1 MRRKKSKRGKLGTW
15 LVILGLFGGFYL
27 LSSKQEVVKRIVK
40 KTINYTKL
48 QVKETYSSKLK
59 DKMPAYIESVAGTGI
74 VPCRNGKLIKSHPN
88 LFKVEDRRYYQI
100 DHLDYSHPYL
110 TQKGLALL
118 NKIAENFGKKIA
130 STDLHDSKFIV
141 TSLTRSK
148 ENVRRLRR
156 NNGNASERSAHL
168 YGGCFDITYAR
179 FSNAKKYLSGNDVY
193 RLKETLAEV
202 IYELKKRDKC
212 WAITEKNQPCFH
224 VVCK

>member
-59 DKMPAYIESVAGTGI
+59 DKMSAYIESVARTGI
-74 VPCRNGKLIKSHPN
+74 VPCRNGKQIKSHPN

-110 TQKGLALL
+110 TQK
-118 NKIAENFGKKIA
+118 
-130 STDLHDSKFIV
+130 DWP
-141 TSLTRSK
+141 
-148 ENVRRLRR
+148 
-156 NNGNASERSAHL
+156 
-168 YGGCFDITYAR
+168 Y
-179 FSNAKKYLSGNDVY
+179 
-193 RLKETLAEV
+193 
-202 IYELKKRDKC
+202 
-212 WAITEKNQPCFH
+212 
-224 VVCK
+224 